1 MTEEAK
7 PQSAPDHRLK
17 IAYRVKKPE
26 MRKAV
31 EAANRCGLSVSQYA
45 RQALFLRIE
54 KDQANG

>member
-7 PQSAPDHRLK
+7 PQNASDHRLK

-31 EAANRCGLSVSQYA
+31 EAANRCGLSVSQFA
-45 RQALFLRIE
+45 RQALLKQIQ